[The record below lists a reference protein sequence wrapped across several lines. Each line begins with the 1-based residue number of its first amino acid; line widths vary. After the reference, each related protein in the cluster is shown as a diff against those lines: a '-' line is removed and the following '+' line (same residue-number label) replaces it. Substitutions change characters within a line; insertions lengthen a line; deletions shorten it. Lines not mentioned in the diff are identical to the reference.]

1 MGEGHPGGDLPGGR
15 HPIWPTSGQ
24 KGAVRVLLE
33 RMVPESRVRAQVA
46 ESWFRSAA
54 AGVQADTVDAPITL
68 PSDALRDHRE
78 AHPLAQVFPLLD
90 DVLGQAARDC
100 DAIMAVSDAAGQL
113 LWVCGS
119 PSLLRRAESIG
130 FVEGSNWDER
140 LAGTNAPGMAL
151 TLDQSVRVIG
161 AEHFRRSMQRWS
173 CAATPIH
180 DPITNSLLGVLD
192 ITGGDDIAL
201 PQTLAMVRA
210 AARMAEAELA
220 REVLARRGREQPHTG
235 GGISVVLESLGRVD
249 SLLTIDN
256 GLGRRQT
263 MRLSPRHSEILL
275 LLASAARGLSGDELA
290 VLLYEEHTSA
300 STLRA
305 ELNRL
310 RNLLGDQLLASRPYR
325 LVAELTADW
334 LAVEAHL
341 AAGAVAAAMRA
352 YRGPLL
358 PASTAPGVVRL
369 REYIE
374 ASLRRAVLDSR
385 EPDLMSTWTRSA
397 WGADDYDM
405 WRAQFEALGAA
416 SPLRPLAA
424 GQLARLD
431 REFGITASVQGRVRR
446 L

>member
-1 MGEGHPGGDLPGGR
+1 MVRAEEPR
-15 HPIWPTSGQ
+15 SNGQ
-24 KGAVRVLLE
+24 MSLKR
-33 RMVPESRVRAQVA
+33 RVRAQVV

-54 AGVQADTVDAPITL
+54 AGVHAETVGAPVTL
-68 PSDALRDHRE
+68 PADALRDHRE
-78 AHPLAQVFPLLD
+78 AHPLARVFPLLD

-119 PSLLRRAESIG
+119 PGALRRAETIG

-151 TLDQSVRVIG
+151 ALDDTVQVTG
-161 AEHFRRSMQRWS
+161 AEHFRRSVHGWS
-173 CAATPIH
+173 CAASPIH
-180 DPITNSLLGVLD
+180 DPSTQSLLGVLD
-192 ITGGDDIAL
+192 ITGGENIVV
-201 PQTLAMVRA
+201 PQTTALVRA
-210 AARMAEAELA
+210 AARLAESELA
-220 REVLARRGREQPHTG
+220 RAGAASLRPDSRPSG
-235 GGISVVLESLGRVD
+235 GNIAVVLESLGRSH
-249 SLLTIDN
+249 SLLTVDD
-256 GLGRRQT
+256 GRSRRHT
-263 MRLSPRHSEILL
+263 LRLSPRHSEILL
-275 LLASAARGLSGDELA
+275 LLASTARGLSGDELA
-290 VLLYEEHTSA
+290 VLLYEEDSST

-310 RNLLGDQLLASRPYR
+310 KHVLGDELLTSRPYR
-325 LVAELTADW
+325 LTATLTGDW

-341 AAGAVAAAMRA
+341 AMGNVVAAVRQ

-358 PASTAPGVVRL
+358 PASVAPGVVHL
-369 REYIE
+369 REELE
-374 ASLRRAVLDSR
+374 ASLRHAVLRSG

-405 WRAQFEALGAA
+405 WQAQLNTLSPT

-431 REFGITASVQGRVRR
+431 RDLGTRVRQDRATR

>member
-1 MGEGHPGGDLPGGR
+1 MFP
-15 HPIWPTSGQ
+15 Q
-24 KGAVRVLLE
+24 
-33 RMVPESRVRAQVA
+33 SRARAQVA

-54 AGVQADTVDAPITL
+54 AGVRAETVDAPITL

-100 DAIMAVSDAAGQL
+100 DSIMAVSDAAGQL

-119 PSLLRRAESIG
+119 SSVLRRAESIG

-140 LAGTNAPGMAL
+140 LAGTNAPGTAL
-151 TLDQSVRVIG
+151 ALDQSVRVIG
-161 AEHFRRSMQRWS
+161 AEHFRRSVQRWS
-173 CAATPIH
+173 CVATPIH
-180 DPITNSLLGVLD
+180 DPTTHALLGVLD
-192 ITGGDDIAL
+192 ITGGDDVAL
-201 PQTLAMVRA
+201 PQTMAMVRA

-220 REVLARRGREQPHTG
+220 RELLSRRGREQRHTG
-235 GGISVVLESLGRVD
+235 GLSVVLESLGRVD
-249 SLLTIDN
+249 SLLTIDDGSGN
-256 GLGRRQT
+256 RQT
-263 MRLSPRHSEILL
+263 IRLSPRHSEILL
-275 LLASAARGLSGDELA
+275 LLASAARGLAGDELA
-290 VLLYEEHTSA
+290 VLLYEEDSSA

-325 LVAELTADW
+325 LVAEVTADW

-341 AAGAVAAAMRA
+341 AAGAVAAAMRV

-374 ASLRRAVLDSR
+374 ASLRQAVLESR

-405 WRAQFEALGAA
+405 WRAQLDALGTI
-416 SPLRPLAA
+416 SPLRSLAA

-431 REFGITASVQGRVRR
+431 REFGIAASIQGRV
-446 L
+446 